1 MFCQEIL
8 LNRKSE
14 KGQFPSVP
22 LLLALVKVSAAVVV
36 TVKLG
41 LQLPHVR
48 LELVDAGILSLA
60 LLTVG
65 ADVGVA

>member
-14 KGQFPSVP
+14 KGQFSSVH

>member
-14 KGQFPSVP
+14 KGQFSSVP